1 MKNLAQLTMTWG
13 LCSALLAA
21 TPALTQNQP
30 TKPVLP
36 STPPNITF
44 NVQRQTGTCPTTV
57 RLWSSSRWY
66 EGGAENTV
74 IADTLAIAGSARLV
88 RSGKRLVEYTA
99 PLKKNYAS
107 CVGEATSQELRPYK
121 FRFGSGNV
129 SFRVELPS
137 DSPGLPSEIS
147 VRSIVGERPY
157 VRWAIAD

>member
-1 MKNLAQLTMTWG
+1 MKNLARLTTTFG
-13 LCSALLAA
+13 LFSALLTA

-36 STPPNITF
+36 NTPPNTTF
-44 NVQRQTGTCPTTV
+44 NVQRQSGTCPKTV
-57 RLWSSSRWY
+57 RLWSLSRWY

-88 RSGKRLVEYTA
+88 SSGKKVVEYTA

-107 CVGEATSQELRPYK
+107 CVGQAISEELTPYK

-129 SFRVELPS
+129 SFRVELPP
-137 DSPGLPSEIS
+137 DSPSTPSAFS
-147 VRSIVGERPY
+147 TQTLVGGRPY